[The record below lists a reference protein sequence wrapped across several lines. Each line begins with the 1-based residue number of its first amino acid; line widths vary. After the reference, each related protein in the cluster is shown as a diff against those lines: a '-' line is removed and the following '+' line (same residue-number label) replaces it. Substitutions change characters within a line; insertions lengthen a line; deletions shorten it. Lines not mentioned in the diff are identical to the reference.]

1 VNYEVMVALDSAA
14 DVLKPDMTANI
25 AIRTAERQAL
35 VVPNS
40 ALQREG
46 DERFVYIE
54 EAGRLAKRAVSVG
67 VREAGVVEI
76 KKGLNPSDRVL
87 TSAVPQGAT
96 KS

>member
-1 VNYEVMVALDSAA
+1 MVAVDSAT

-35 VVPNS
+35 VVPNN

-46 DERFVYIE
+46 DERFVYVE

-67 VREAGVVEI
+67 VREAGLVEI
-76 KKGLNPSDRVL
+76 KKGLAPSDRVL
-87 TSAVPQGAT
+87 TSAAPPAIP